1 MSEPPK
7 KPFACAICRNKS
19 SGCHYGVLSCDA
31 CKMFFKR
38 TYLMEKYYTCRR
50 QESCYNM
57 DGGNRKCKACRFKKC
72 LEVGMN
78 PELFS
83 RSESQIISTNIP
95 TQLITQDHRNA
106 EFLQKLKILD
116 KTRHE
121 VFKIIDT
128 YENPSF
134 VDLVRQES
142 RLSCYLR
149 PKNISWENT
158 ERKLKP
164 WGSLGMLLAV
174 ETIKSLDFYPK
185 LLLSDRILLL
195 ETVTLKSFHLSVAFD
210 SFSQKKEK
218 ILAPDGSEMFP
229 DSLNKMDFCKDLIMR
244 LLTTPVKP
252 LIAMKLTETE
262 YLLLGIIV
270 ICNPEIDGLSPSGK
284 AIITAFL
291 QKTINVLLQFCLIN
305 NPRSAPSRLL
315 EIISINQILNRQF
328 HASYKLFDALRKQW
342 DPTMSF
348 QKVLV
353 ESCKTRGY
361 DLS

>member
-1 MSEPPK
+1 
-7 KPFACAICRNKS
+7 
-19 SGCHYGVLSCDA
+19 
-31 CKMFFKR
+31 
-38 TYLMEKYYTCRR
+38 
-50 QESCYNM
+50 
-57 DGGNRKCKACRFKKC
+57 
-72 LEVGMN
+72 MN

-149 PKNISWENT
+149 PVSAYMKWRKNVCFQKNISWENT

-185 LLLSDRILLL
+185 LLLSDR
-195 ETVTLKSFHLSVAFD
+195 V
-210 SFSQKKEK
+210 
-218 ILAPDGSEMFP
+218 
-229 DSLNKMDFCKDLIMR
+229 
-244 LLTTPVKP
+244 
-252 LIAMKLTETE
+252 
-262 YLLLGIIV
+262 
-270 ICNPEIDGLSPSGK
+270 SPY
-284 AIITAFL
+284 F
-291 QKTINVLLQFCLIN
+291 
-305 NPRSAPSRLL
+305 
-315 EIISINQILNRQF
+315 
-328 HASYKLFDALRKQW
+328 
-342 DPTMSF
+342 
-348 QKVLV
+348 
-353 ESCKTRGY
+353 TRGFY
-361 DLS
+361 ELKTFRFFSWKPSLWKVSISPLPSIHSRRKRKKYWRPMGRKCFQTRLTKWTFVRI